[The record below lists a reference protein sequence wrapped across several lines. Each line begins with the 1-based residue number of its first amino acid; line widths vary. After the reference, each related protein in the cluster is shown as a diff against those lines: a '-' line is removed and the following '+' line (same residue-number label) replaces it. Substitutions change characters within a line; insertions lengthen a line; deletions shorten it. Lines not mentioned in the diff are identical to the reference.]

1 MTGSG
6 AGPVSL
12 RTEGH
17 DSVLSFD
24 DGEVRIQ
31 GVSRLDAGDFIVSA
45 SASPAS
51 APDNLALLGN
61 YMAAAFP
68 TSLPASSVLASDLGQ
83 SGSPPMLAQ
92 PQRT

>member
-1 MTGSG
+1 
-6 AGPVSL
+6 VSL

-24 DGEVRIQ
+24 NGEVRIQ
-31 GVSRLDAGDFIVSA
+31 GVSRLDAGDFIFSA

-68 TSLPASSVLASDLGQ
+68 TALPASAVSASDLGP
-83 SGSPPMLAQ
+83 SSSPPMLAQ
-92 PQRT
+92 PQHT